1 MDQGPPSAECL
12 QIFARIFADSGPRVC
27 APPGG
32 VHEGLLERD
41 GHHRGVL
48 RPHLFLSHR
57 GVSRIYVTLLRWII
71 YNGMHLKLLYFL
83 PILIFQN
90 QKSFNFINTINIY

>member
-27 APPGG
+27 APSRG

-57 GVSRIYVTLLRWII
+57 GVSCISVTLLRWII
-71 YNGMHLKLLYFL
+71 YNGMQLKFLYFD
-83 PILIFQN
+83 Q
-90 QKSFNFINTINIY
+90 S

>member
-57 GVSRIYVTLLRWII
+57 GVSCISVTLLRWII
-71 YNGMHLKLLYFL
+71 YKWDALETFIFLTNLNLY
-83 PILIFQN
+83 
-90 QKSFNFINTINIY
+90 